1 MADVLSG
8 GQKTEAEQ
16 TTVDDSPVAQLMGM
30 KQDKITRYLIVN
42 NLYVI
47 VKIARMFIFMFKL
60 EKSPSYLIVK
70 KVYVGQGYK
79 VFLDNFRM
87 LT

>member
-42 NLYVI
+42 NLYV
-47 VKIARMFIFMFKL
+47 KIARMFIFK
-60 EKSPSYLIVK
+60 
-70 KVYVGQGYK
+70 QGSS
-79 VFLDNFRM
+79 
-87 LT
+87 

>member
-30 KQDKITRYLIVN
+30 KQDKITRYLIVS
-42 NLYVI
+42 NLY

>member
-42 NLYVI
+42 NWY
-47 VKIARMFIFMFKL
+47 VKIARMFIF
-60 EKSPSYLIVK
+60 
-70 KVYVGQGYK
+70 
-79 VFLDNFRM
+79 
-87 LT
+87 

>member
-42 NLYVI
+42 NLYV
-47 VKIARMFIFMFKL
+47 KIARMYIFK
-60 EKSPSYLIVK
+60 
-70 KVYVGQGYK
+70 QGSS
-79 VFLDNFRM
+79 
-87 LT
+87 

>member
-42 NLYVI
+42 NLYV
-47 VKIARMFIFMFKL
+47 KIAMMFIFK
-60 EKSPSYLIVK
+60 
-70 KVYVGQGYK
+70 QGSS
-79 VFLDNFRM
+79 
-87 LT
+87 